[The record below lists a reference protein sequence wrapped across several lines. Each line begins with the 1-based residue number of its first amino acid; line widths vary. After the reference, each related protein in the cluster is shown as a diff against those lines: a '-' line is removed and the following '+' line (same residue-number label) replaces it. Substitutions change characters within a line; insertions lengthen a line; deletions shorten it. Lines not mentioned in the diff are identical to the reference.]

1 MSDATHTNDVA
12 MGTLL
17 LANPLA
23 SDSLLERVRAFAP
36 EARVAAAGEAGDT
49 IVQYRHGSIDIYL
62 TPIDAS
68 NPDQEVVDYIHPIL
82 TEEDEIPHLINH
94 TAQLL
99 VVAARLDDSGSGE
112 EGADKLEVRQA
123 HAEAVRNLIGLDEA
137 VGFTR
142 PGTTMGLR
150 ALREQLADATQT
162 PVYLYAPVWLWAGE
176 DGMTAYTFGLADFGS
191 PELQVV
197 DSSEGAVE
205 LFTLMC
211 DLVSYVTTEQ
221 AQLKGGD
228 TLSYGDFKDI
238 GLQSAQWLVDGGRE
252 AVELSL

>member
-1 MSDATHTNDVA
+1 MSEAAHTNDVA

-17 LANPLA
+17 LASPLS
-23 SDSLLERVRAFAP
+23 SDSLLERVQAFAP
-36 EARVAAAGEAGDT
+36 EASVAAAGEAGDT
-49 IVQYRHGSIDIYL
+49 IVQYRDGNIDIYL

-68 NPDQEVVDYIHPIL
+68 NADQEVVDYIHPIL

-94 TAQLL
+94 SAQLL
-99 VVAARLDDSGSGE
+99 IVAARLDDSGTGQES
-112 EGADKLEVRQA
+112 ADKLEVRKA
-123 HAEAVRNLIGLDEA
+123 HADAVRKLVGFDEA
-137 VGFTR
+137 VGYTR

-150 ALREQLADATQT
+150 ALREQLADDTQT

-176 DGMTAYTFGLADFGS
+176 DGMTSYTFGLADFGR
-191 PELQVV
+191 PELQIV
-197 DSSEGAVE
+197 DSSAEAVE

-228 TLSYGDFKDI
+228 TLSYGDFENI
-238 GLQSAQWLVDGGRE
+238 GLESTPWLVDGGRE
-252 AVELSL
+252 AIQLRV